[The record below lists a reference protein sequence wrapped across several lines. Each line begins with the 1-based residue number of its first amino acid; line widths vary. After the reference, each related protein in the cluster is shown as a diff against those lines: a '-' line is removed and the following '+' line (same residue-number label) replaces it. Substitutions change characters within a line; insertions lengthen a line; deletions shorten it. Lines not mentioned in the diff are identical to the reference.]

1 MNPDDRRYTKEHE
14 WVKVEG
20 DGKARIGITAYAVEE
35 LGDVV
40 YFELPKAGESV
51 SQAQKFGEVES
62 VKAVSDLFSPIGG
75 PITEINQGVV
85 DNPQLV
91 NDGPYEAGW
100 LLKVALSDA
109 SELDGLMSAA
119 DYESFVESEGS

>member
-1 MNPDDRRYTKEHE
+1 MNPDDRRYTKEHD

-40 YFELPKAGESV
+40 YFELPNAGESV

-62 VKAVSDLFSPIGG
+62 VKAVSDLFAPVSG
-75 PITEINQGVV
+75 EILEV
-85 DNPQLV
+85 NPELSNRPEAV
-91 NDGPYEAGW
+91 NEDPWEKGW
-100 LLKVALSDA
+100 LLVVRLQDDA
-109 SELDGLMSAA
+109 ELGGTMSAQEYS
-119 DYESFVESEGS
+119 DLTST

>member
-40 YFELPKAGESV
+40 YFELPKGGESV
-51 SQAQKFGEVES
+51 SQNQKFGEVES
-62 VKAVSDLFSPIGG
+62 VKAVSDLFAPVSG
-75 PITEINQGVV
+75 EILEV
-85 DNPQLV
+85 NPELSNRPEAV
-91 NDGPYEAGW
+91 NEDPWEKGW
-100 LLKVALSDA
+100 LLVVRLQDEGELSDTM
-109 SELDGLMSAA
+109 SSQEYSGLTAT
-119 DYESFVESEGS
+119 